1 MNILAEEL
9 ESLSKEKEL
18 FVVYQEEENIELTIP
33 FTGKNGI
40 NKNDKLII
48 GNNFIENKLI
58 ALEKNKIIGINWY
71 TSDQEKSLNT
81 YKSIINKKIELYDN
95 LINNLNHHYDNDRK
109 YIIYSDSIES
119 LFMIPFNVKSINDLE
134 SSENIEMRI
143 TQFKSAIN
151 LSVIK
156 AKEIVDEEAKE
167 YIDGNNLGTL
177 EEIQAIKE
185 IIDESVDSIDYT
197 DVRTPKEL
205 ILNCWPV
212 ILTPNPFIVNV

>member
-9 ESLSKEKEL
+9 ENLSKEKEL
-18 FVVYQEEENIELTIP
+18 FVVYQEEENVELIIP

-40 NKNDKLII
+40 NKNDNLII
-48 GNNFIENKLI
+48 GKNFIENTLI
-58 ALEKNKIIGINWY
+58 ALEKNKILGINWY
-71 TSDQEKSLNT
+71 TSDQEESLNI
-81 YKSIINKKIELYDN
+81 YKSIVNKKIELYDN
-95 LINNLNHHYDNDRK
+95 LINNLKHRYDHDKKFIIYDNSQ
-109 YIIYSDSIES
+109 IS
-119 LFMIPFNVKSINDLE
+119 LFKIPFNVKSIKELE
-134 SSENIEMRI
+134 SSENIETCI
-143 TQFKSAIN
+143 TQFKTAIN

-167 YIDGNNLGTL
+167 YIDANDLSTL

-185 IIDESVDSIDYT
+185 IIDESVDCTDYT

-212 ILTPNPFIVNV
+212 ILTPNPYIVNV